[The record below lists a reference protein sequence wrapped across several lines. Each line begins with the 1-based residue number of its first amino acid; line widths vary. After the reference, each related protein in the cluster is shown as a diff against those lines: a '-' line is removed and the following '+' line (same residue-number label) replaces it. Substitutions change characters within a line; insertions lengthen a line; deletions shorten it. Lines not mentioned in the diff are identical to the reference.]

1 MIILLKNIVFRYPN
15 LIPQTRSLT
24 QSYQTN
30 SVMRPDPQQ
39 RNISSRIDMKFR
51 HVKMLTS
58 LIFSLK
64 VLQVQNS
71 GGIDDLGAP
80 QWQLV
85 LCIGA
90 VYCLLYISLF
100 KGVKSSGKVQ
110 EIIFCKKNPVGFPK
124 CSDGFSKSL
133 LIRFPKIFRR
143 AFTILCKILPTGRL
157 SGSRPRCPTWCWPSS
172 WCVGSC

>member
-1 MIILLKNIVFRYPN
+1 MIILLKNIVFRYLN

-124 CSDGFSKSL
+124 CSDGFSESL
-133 LIRFPKIFRR
+133 LIRFPKIFLILR
-143 AFTILCKILPTGRL
+143 AFTIMCKILPTGRL
-157 SGSRPRCPTWCWPSS
+157 SGSRPRCPTWC
-172 WCVGSC
+172 